1 MIHCIHIL
9 TNSYWTAFSIITYA
23 EGDCSDGRL
32 HGDLTSN
39 FMLEKFLDICI
50 VVMQTG

>member
-23 EGDCSDGRL
+23 EGDCSDGMRRL
-32 HGDLTSN
+32 HGDLT
-39 FMLEKFLDICI
+39 FKFYARK
-50 VVMQTG
+50 VFGHMHSGKS